1 MPRIKLDLASLNKK
15 DSQDISSIVLRSLR
29 NKNFKPTGFHFRI
42 DVQFY
47 ENEAS
52 DSANY
57 GETVD
62 DDSYWDK
69 GYPTNGEWRFV
80 WANTIEVADEEIE

>member
-1 MPRIKLDLASLNKK
+1 MPRIKLDLASFDMS

-57 GETVD
+57 SETVD
-62 DDSYWDK
+62 DDSYWDTE
-69 GYPTNGEWRFV
+69 TN
-80 WANTIEVADEEIE
+80 